1 MIRARLGALAPT
13 LVLTAASLLAA
24 TGCQNKLHDDNLAL
38 HDQNNKLQ
46 ADLNDTRSK
55 LSDTETRLS
64 QAPDPATLNQLQG
77 RVNELET
84 QLKQSTEQA
93 AASPAAPAPADP
105 NLAGIEATYDKSRGT
120 LTVNLPGEVLFDK
133 GKAVLKTSAH
143 KTLDKIVSAIKKDY
157 ATKTIFV
164 DGHTDADPIT
174 RTKDQWEDNWDLA
187 AARANAVRKYLTSHG
202 VDPKK
207 VDMRSFGPNR
217 PKKNKD
223 ASRRVEIVV
232 QVS

>member
-1 MIRARLGALAPT
+1 MIRVRFGALA
-13 LVLTAASLLAA
+13 LGAASLLAA
-24 TGCQNKLHDDNLAL
+24 TGCQNKLHDDNMAL

-46 ADLNDTRSK
+46 ADLNDTRSR
-55 LSDTETRLS
+55 LGDTETRLA
-64 QAPDPATLNQLQG
+64 QAPDPATVNQLQG
-77 RVNELET
+77 RVNELEA
-84 QLKQSTEQA
+84 QLKESQA
-93 AASPAAPAPADP
+93 AAAAPGAAPAPADP

-133 GKAVLKTSAH
+133 GKAVLKPTAS

-164 DGHTDADPIT
+164 DGHTDADPIS
-174 RTKDQWEDNWDLA
+174 RTKDKWEDNWDLA
-187 AARANAVRKYLTSHG
+187 AVRANAVRRYLTSHG

-207 VDMRSFGPNR
+207 VDLRAFGPNH

>member
-1 MIRARLGALAPT
+1 MNRVRLAGAL
-13 LVLTAASLLAA
+13 VLGAASLMAS
-24 TGCQNKLHDDNLAL
+24 TGCQNKLHDDNMAL

-55 LSDTETRLS
+55 LSDTEGRLS
-64 QAPDPATLNQLQG
+64 QAPDPSTVNQLQN
-77 RVNELET
+77 RVNELEA
-84 QLKQSTEQA
+84 QLKSAQ
-93 AASPAAPAPADP
+93 AAPAPGAAAPAPDP

-133 GKAVLKTSAH
+133 GKAVLKPSASR
-143 KTLDKIVSAIKKDY
+143 TLDKIVAAIKKDY

-164 DGHTDADPIT
+164 DGHTDTDPIT
-174 RTKDQWEDNWDLA
+174 RTKQQWEDNWDLA
-187 AARANAVRKYLTSHG
+187 AARANAVRRYLTSHG
-202 VDPKK
+202 VDPRK
-207 VDMRSFGPNR
+207 VDLRSFGPNH

-232 QVS
+232 QVN